1 MQIPLTGIPHCVTNL
16 IAITVRIFYQQLS
29 GIIMEENTM
38 KKILIL
44 NGAGKKNGN
53 TTAMINAFKAGAAGN
68 EITEFYLQAMNIH
81 GCLDCGGCRRK
92 EKDSTEPCV
101 QKDDMSRIFAAFKEA
116 DVIVFASPVY
126 WWDITGTLK
135 TAIDR
140 LYAPLMNAGSARP
153 RETVLLMTSGG
164 STIDHML
171 DWYRNF
177 GSWLKWKDIG
187 TAMND
192 TEAAGKIGESIT

>member
-1 MQIPLTGIPHCVTNL
+1 
-16 IAITVRIFYQQLS
+16 
-29 GIIMEENTM
+29 M
-38 KKILIL
+38 KKIVIL

-53 TTAMINAFKAGAAGN
+53 TAAMISAFRSGAAGN
-68 EITEFYLQAMNIH
+68 EIAEFCLQTMNIH
-81 GCLDCGGCRRK
+81 GCMDCGGCRRK
-92 EKDSTEPCV
+92 EKGSAEPCV
-101 QKDDMSRIFAAFKEA
+101 QKDDMDQIYAAVREA

-140 LYAPLMNAGSARP
+140 LYAPLMNGSAGLP
-153 RETVLLMTSGG
+153 KETVLLMTSGG

-171 DWYRNF
+171 DWYRNLE
-177 GSWLKWKDIG
+177 GWLKWKDNG

-192 TEAAGKIGESIT
+192 VDAARRIGESIGK

>member
-1 MQIPLTGIPHCVTNL
+1 
-16 IAITVRIFYQQLS
+16 
-29 GIIMEENTM
+29 M
-38 KKILIL
+38 KKIVIL

-53 TTAMINAFKAGAAGN
+53 TAAMINAFKDGAAGN
-68 EITEFYLQAMNIH
+68 EVTEFYLQTMNIQ

-92 EKDSTEPCV
+92 EKGSPEPCV
-101 QKDDMSRIFAAFKEA
+101 QKDDMNQIYAGFREA

-140 LYAPLMNAGSARP
+140 LYAPAVNGSAGAP
-153 RETVLLMTSGG
+153 KETVLLMTSGG

-171 DWYRNF
+171 DWYKNF
-177 GSWLKWKDIG
+177 EDWLKWKDIG

-192 TEAAGKIGESIT
+192 VEKAKRIGESIR

>member
-1 MQIPLTGIPHCVTNL
+1 
-16 IAITVRIFYQQLS
+16 
-29 GIIMEENTM
+29 M
-38 KKILIL
+38 KKIVIL

-53 TTAMINAFKAGAAGN
+53 TAAMIKAFKEGAAGS
-68 EITEFYLQAMNIH
+68 EITEFYLQTMDIH

-92 EKDSTEPCV
+92 EKGSPEPCV
-101 QKDDMSRIFAAFKEA
+101 QKDDMNQIYAAVREA

-140 LYAPLMNAGSARP
+140 LYAPLMNGSAGAP
-153 RETVLLMTSGG
+153 KKTVLLMTSGG

-171 DWYRNF
+171 DWYGNF
-177 GSWLKWKDIG
+177 ESWLHWPSIG

-192 TEAAGKIGESIT
+192 VDEARRIGAGI

>member
-1 MQIPLTGIPHCVTNL
+1 
-16 IAITVRIFYQQLS
+16 
-29 GIIMEENTM
+29 M
-38 KKILIL
+38 KKIVIL

-53 TTAMINAFKAGAAGN
+53 TAAMISAFKEGAAGN
-68 EITEFYLQAMNIH
+68 EMTEFYLQSMNIH

-92 EKDSTEPCV
+92 EKGSTEPCV
-101 QKDDMSRIFAAFKEA
+101 QKDDMSQIYAAVREA

-140 LYAPLMNAGSARP
+140 LYAPLMNASAGAP
-153 RETVLLMTSGG
+153 KKTVLLMTSGG

-171 DWYRNF
+171 DWYKNF
-177 GSWLKWKDIG
+177 ESCLKWEDIG

-192 TEAAGKIGESIT
+192 FEEAKRIGERIR

>member
-1 MQIPLTGIPHCVTNL
+1 
-16 IAITVRIFYQQLS
+16 
-29 GIIMEENTM
+29 M
-38 KKILIL
+38 KKIVIL

-53 TTAMINAFKAGAAGN
+53 TAAMIDAFKKGAAGN
-68 EITEFYLQAMNIH
+68 EIIEFYLQTMSIH

-92 EKDSTEPCV
+92 EKGSAEPCV
-101 QKDDMSRIFAAFKEA
+101 QKDDMGKIYSAVRAA

-140 LYAPLMNAGSARP
+140 LYAPLVNGSAGAP
-153 RETVLLMTSGG
+153 KETVLLMTSGG

-171 DWYRNF
+171 DWYKNF
-177 GSWLKWKDIG
+177 ENWLQWKDIG

-192 TEAAGKIGESIT
+192 PVKAKEIGERIK

>member
-1 MQIPLTGIPHCVTNL
+1 MAN
-16 IAITVRIFYQQLS
+16 
-29 GIIMEENTM
+29 
-38 KKILIL
+38 ILIL

-53 TTAMINAFKAGAAGN
+53 TAAMINAFKEGAAGN
-68 EITEFYLQAMNIH
+68 EVKEFYLQTMNIH

-92 EKDSTEPCV
+92 EKGSAEPCV
-101 QKDDMSRIFAAFKEA
+101 QKDDMQQIYSALTNA

-140 LYAPLMNAGSARP
+140 LYAPLMNASAGSP
-153 RETVLLMTSGG
+153 KGTVLLMTSGG

-171 DWYRNF
+171 DWYKNF
-177 GSWLKWKDIG
+177 EGWLKWKNLG

-192 TEAAGKIGESIT
+192 VETARKIGAGIQ

>member
-1 MQIPLTGIPHCVTNL
+1 MK
-16 IAITVRIFYQQLS
+16 RIV
-29 GIIMEENTM
+29 
-38 KKILIL
+38 IL

-53 TTAMINAFKAGAAGN
+53 TAAMINSFKAGATGN
-68 EITEFYLQAMNIH
+68 EVTEFYLQTMTIY

-92 EKDSTEPCV
+92 EKGSAEPCV
-101 QKDDMSRIFAAFKEA
+101 QRDDMSQIYASFREA

-140 LYAPLMNAGSARP
+140 LYAPLMNGCAGTP
-153 RETVLLMTSGG
+153 KETVLLMTSGG

-177 GSWLKWKDIG
+177 ESWLKWKNIG

-192 TEAAGKIGESIT
+192 PEEARRIGESIR